1 VIAGKVFCG
10 PSDAFSRS
18 AISSGELRSIA
29 VLDAVNTAL
38 LASAL

>member
-1 VIAGKVFCG
+1 VTAGKVSAD
-10 PSDAFSRS
+10 PAIHFSRS

-29 VLDAVNTAL
+29 VLDAVKKA